1 MPLVCFRP
9 YLRTA
14 QAANLN
20 ERKKQMAKTK
30 QGKPDAKAAATEKA
44 KGANPSGAA
53 GKATG
58 RKAKGAAQAAAQ
70 SDNVPEL
77 LREVIQALG
86 VIAARVESV
95 RRTLWRMSEIR
106 NYENKGG
113 KGDKSGAGAE
123 GTKQAMIKLLGELY
137 YPHWE
142 NFVQDISSGRIDTA
156 PEYAE
161 LRALPDWAAFRAS
174 FDADAGKPEAADA
187 GKPEAKGGKR

>member
-1 MPLVCFRP
+1 
-9 YLRTA
+9 
-14 QAANLN
+14 
-20 ERKKQMAKTK
+20 MAKTK

-95 RRTLWRMSEIR
+95 RRTLWRMSEVR
-106 NYENKGG
+106 NYENKGDNG
-113 KGDKSGAGAE
+113 NA
-123 GTKQAMIKLLGELY
+123 
-137 YPHWE
+137 
-142 NFVQDISSGRIDTA
+142 
-156 PEYAE
+156 
-161 LRALPDWAAFRAS
+161 
-174 FDADAGKPEAADA
+174 DADG
-187 GKPEAKGGKR
+187 GKPEAKSDKPKTKGGKR

>member
-1 MPLVCFRP
+1 MKE
-9 YLRTA
+9 
-14 QAANLN
+14 Q
-20 ERKKQMAKTK
+20 RK
-30 QGKPDAKAAATEKA
+30 AKAAATGKA
-44 KGANPSGAA
+44 GANPSGAA
-53 GKATG
+53 GKAEKPTK
-58 RKAKGAAQAAAQ
+58 RKAAEKVQAEK

-77 LREVIQALG
+77 LREVIKALG

-174 FDADAGKPEAADA
+174 FDAGAGKPEAADA
-187 GKPEAKGGKR
+187 GKPKAKGGKR

>member
-1 MPLVCFRP
+1 M
-9 YLRTA
+9 RTA

-53 GKATG
+53 GKADKPTK
-58 RKAKGAAQAAAQ
+58 RKAAEKAQAEKT
-70 SDNVPEL
+70 DNVPEL
-77 LREVIQALG
+77 LREVIKALG

-113 KGDKSGAGAE
+113 KGEPLPEAE
-123 GTKQAMIKLLGELY
+123 KRKQEITRLLGEIY
-137 YPHWE
+137 YPMWE
-142 NFVQDISSGRIDTA
+142 GLVKDIKSGRIDTA